1 MLPALLARASLVDAN
16 PVSRGP
22 LLTVRIQ
29 PIFRVARDST
39 GRPSDTSRMR
49 TSGPALRSAHHG
61 KLSRV
66 TAIEQRN
73 FDSIIHIVHDWSMLV
88 RAGEMTGQPSAS
100 PVNHFIQHAFLVE
113 CRKFANFF
121 KNNPGP
127 LREDMVATE
136 FVIRRLKAPLPV
148 WGQWHRHMNRQ
159 LMHLSYR
166 RIENKTPW
174 DGSANAP
181 LLKELTDTWE
191 QFLTCLSP
199 LYEAEFLGQLRS
211 RGM

>member
-1 MLPALLARASLVDAN
+1 VSAN
-16 PVSRGP
+16 
-22 LLTVRIQ
+22 
-29 PIFRVARDST
+29 
-39 GRPSDTSRMR
+39 R
-49 TSGPALRSAHHG
+49 TYGPALRPAHHG
-61 KLSRV
+61 KLTRV

-73 FDSIIHIVHDWSMLV
+73 FDSIIHIIHDWSMLV
-88 RAGEMTGQPSAS
+88 RAGVMTGQPSAS

-127 LREDMVATE
+127 LREDMVAKA
-136 FVIRRLKAPLPV
+136 FVIRRFKAPLPV
-148 WGQWHRHMNRQ
+148 WGQWRRHMNQQ

-166 RIENKTPW
+166 RVENKTPW

-181 LLKELTDTWE
+181 LLNELTDTWE

-199 LYEAEFLGQLRS
+199 LYEAEFRGQLRS